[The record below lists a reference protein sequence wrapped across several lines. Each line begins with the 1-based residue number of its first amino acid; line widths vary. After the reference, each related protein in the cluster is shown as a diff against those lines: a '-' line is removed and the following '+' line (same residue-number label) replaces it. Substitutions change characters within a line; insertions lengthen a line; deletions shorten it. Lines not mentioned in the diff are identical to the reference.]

1 MFTIMKRLGL
11 SSGLIAAMLAVCSC
25 TPNNAWPR
33 FRGGKFEPKSKMD
46 IGRGPWDV
54 PVVGLPLTAVYL
66 GGVSAIQE
74 RKREAKPREDGPF
87 IDYWSK
93 NGKKAAEGTYK
104 NRKLDGVYTVYF
116 ESGEKK
122 GTATYVGGER
132 NGPYTWWF
140 ESGQKSVEGTFKAG
154 KQHGTTTTWHKN
166 GRKESEVTWSS
177 GKLNGP
183 HTRWHENGQKSF
195 EGVVRNGEY
204 HGSTKGYYENG
215 QMHFLAERYYRP
227 QANARLPSGMVS
239 HWGALGGNPD
249 GTNISWHKN
258 GQKKRVSTYKKGKLI
273 SRTIWHENGQKA
285 VEKNF
290 KDGEPAS
297 ELVSAKYWNSK
308 GKEVETEEGAYDYPA
323 RPR

>member
-25 TPNNAWPR
+25 TPNNAWPG
-33 FRGGKFEPKSKMD
+33 FRGGKFESKSKMD

-54 PVVGLPLTAVYL
+54 PVVGLPLTAVYM
-66 GGVSAIQE
+66 GGFAAIQE
-74 RKREAKPREDGPF
+74 LKREEKREGKPREDGPF
-87 IDYWSK
+87 IDYWS
-93 NGKKAAEGTYK
+93 NGKKRAEGTYK
-104 NRKLDGVYTVYF
+104 NKNLDGVYTGYF
-116 ESGEKK
+116 ESGKK
-122 GTATYVGGER
+122 NLTATYVGGER
-132 NGPYTWWF
+132 
-140 ESGQKSVEGTFKAG
+140 
-154 KQHGTTTTWHKN
+154 HGTTTTWHKN

-215 QMHFLAERYYRP
+215 QMRYLAEWHSLP
-227 QANARLPSGMVS
+227 QASVTSSGGY
-239 HWGALGGNPD
+239 HYGGRGGNPD

-308 GKEVETEEGAYDYPA
+308 GKEVETEEGAYDSPA